1 MYVYVG
7 TSVLCVYLN
16 AHYAICAYDTCTVQI
31 TRKVTDSRI

>member
-16 AHYAICAYDTCTVQI
+16 AHMCILYMYVSLVF
-31 TRKVTDSRI
+31 RPMPKSVN